1 MRAALRL
8 SVLAIAAAFLA
19 GSATAADIASFRPIG
34 FSPDGR
40 VFAFEE
46 FGIQDGSGFPYSNI
60 YVLDLEKDGYLQGT
74 PYRVRLDDEKAT
86 LAEARRQARDKAEGL
101 IASHEL
107 ADNPGEILAF
117 NPVTEVDADPHRL
130 RYRDYAVVPPVGEP
144 DTLTLEEIP
153 QEPDDR
159 CSGMVEKMAAFRLR
173 ITEEDG
179 KPADQLIHED
189 QRVPA
194 SRGCATG
201 YRLAGVMGGTA
212 MDRSPFK
219 VALVMVLSLGFEGSD
234 GRWIA
239 VPIKAAP

>member
-1 MRAALRL
+1 MSALRSSVIAITAAL
-8 SVLAIAAAFLA
+8 IA
-19 GSATAADIASFRPIG
+19 GSAPAADIASFQPIG
-34 FSPDGR
+34 FSADGK

-60 YVLDLEKDGYLQGT
+60 YVLDLEKDNYLPGT

-101 IASHEL
+101 VANHGL
-107 ADNPGEILAF
+107 ADHPGEILAF
-117 NPVTEVDADPHRL
+117 NPITEIDTNPHRL
-130 RYRDYAVVPPVGEP
+130 RYRDYAVIPPVGEP

-153 QEPDDR
+153 QAPDDR
-159 CSGMVEKMAAFRLR
+159 CSGMVEKMAGFRLR

-179 KPADQLIHED
+179 KPADLLIHED

-201 YRLAGVMGGTA
+201 YRLAGVMGGAAT
-212 MDRSPFK
+212 DRSPFK

-239 VPIKAAP
+239 VPVKAAP